1 MKTIKI
7 IALIFLCTITA
18 KAQENFRYSLSG
30 IKKVNIYTNTSVK
43 LIVGSSNELIMGKYD
58 GYKGNH
64 NDHDGDHEEGDYDND
79 NNHDHKKK
87 TDRSKG
93 LTAIYANGKDN
104 TGYGLQIEKEGD
116 VLKIR
121 DLKSFMQR
129 DGFTITLPKNIDI
142 SLNCGSMGGAK
153 IIGFSSDIEIRT
165 SIGQIE
171 LIDVTGPITANS
183 SVGSIDVIFVHVNQN
198 APITIMTSTGDVD
211 VSLPQNT
218 KANLVLKS
226 SMGTVFTNFDL
237 KTPPRK
243 DGMRVPDA
251 SRSIVSKLNDGGVNI
266 RLSSNMGNVYLRK
279 KK

>member
-18 KAQENFRYSLSG
+18 KAQENFKYSLTG

-58 GYKGNH
+58 DYKDHH
-64 NDHDGDHEEGDYDND
+64 NNLDGDHEEGDNDHDNH
-79 NNHDHKKK
+79 NKKG
-87 TDRSKG
+87 DRSKG

-129 DGFTITLPKNIDI
+129 HGFTITLPKDIDV

-171 LIDVTGPITANS
+171 LVDVTGPITANS

-243 DGMRVPDA
+243 DGMKKVGA
-251 SRSIVSKLNDGGVNI
+251 NRSIVSKLNDGGVNI

>member
-18 KAQENFRYSLSG
+18 KAQEDFKYSLSG

-43 LIVGSSNELIMGKYD
+43 LIVGSSDELIMGKYD
-58 GYKGNH
+58 GYKSH
-64 NDHDGDHEEGDYDND
+64 NNHDGDHEEGDHDHDSND
-79 NNHDHKKK
+79 NKKV
-87 TDRSKG
+87 DRSKG

-104 TGYGLQIEKEGD
+104 TGFGLQIEKEGD

-129 DGFTITLPKNIDI
+129 HGFTITLPKDIDV

-171 LIDVTGPITANS
+171 LVDVTGPITANS

-226 SMGTVFTNFDL
+226 RMGTVFTNFDL
-237 KTPPRK
+237 KTPPGK
-243 DGMRVPDA
+243 NGMKKVGA
-251 SRSIVSKLNDGGVNI
+251 NRSIVTKLNDGGVNI